1 MTAKIGLTESLM
13 SPLNYLL
20 TFDKRN
26 LNSNVQ
32 GTQLNVMH
40 SVYLFWLFT
49 SHQQLP
55 KRVMPVLILALF

>member
-20 TFDKRN
+20 TFNKRN
-26 LNSNVQ
+26 LNSNMQ

-40 SVYLFWLFT
+40 SVYLF
-49 SHQQLP
+49 
-55 KRVMPVLILALF
+55 

>member
-20 TFDKRN
+20 TFNKRN
-26 LNSNVQ
+26 LNSNMQ

-40 SVYLFWLFT
+40 SVYLFKLFT
-49 SHQQLP
+49 SHQQLL